1 MKIIK
6 LIALLFILIRCSSPI
21 DTITI
26 IEPVHINNNSIVR
39 TGLDVLI
46 EDHPNYLQGRS
57 IGLVTN
63 HTGITKNNEKNY
75 ELFQT
80 NSAIS
85 LKRIFAPEHGFKINY
100 GAGEKI
106 KNESFKNIPIYS
118 LYGDK
123 KKPSSTLLEN
133 LDLIL

>member
-6 LIALLFILIRCSSPI
+6 LVALVFLLLRCSSPI

-26 IEPVHINNNSIVR
+26 LEPVHISNDGIVR

-46 EDHPNYLQGRS
+46 EDHPNYLRGRS

-85 LKRIFAPEHGFKINY
+85 LKRIFIVA
-100 GAGEKI
+100 
-106 KNESFKNIPIYS
+106 
-118 LYGDK
+118 
-123 KKPSSTLLEN
+123 LEN
-133 LDLIL
+133 SGIMF

>member
-26 IEPVHINNNSIVR
+26 IEPVHISNDSIVR

-46 EDHPNYLQGRS
+46 QDHANYLRGRS

-80 NSAIS
+80 NS
-85 LKRIFAPEHGFKINY
+85 
-100 GAGEKI
+100 
-106 KNESFKNIPIYS
+106 
-118 LYGDK
+118 
-123 KKPSSTLLEN
+123 
-133 LDLIL
+133 